1 MNNVGTT
8 VNSGAS
14 NSGVSGEKQQNA
26 PRGRLILFRHGQTT
40 SNLITALDTAVPG
53 ADLTSMGVEQAFTG
67 GERIVA
73 DGTLSGV
80 GEVQE
85 GDAPSGSP
93 RPVIISSEALRA
105 RKTARF
111 AAQGMVNQGASV
123 FTASPSTDGVKTV
136 PITAELDDPT
146 VPTAIPGLT
155 EVTAGD
161 LEMNTDM
168 ESIHTY
174 RYTQL
179 QWSSGKMD
187 MCMPGGQS
195 GWETRRRFLEGI
207 TPMLPLLVPGA
218 VGSDMSTPSDLIVVV
233 HGSVMRFIAG
243 QLAGVEAHFVQDGYV
258 PNCRWIVLDSP
269 ASLDLAAASDSDVD
283 QSCGSWRV
291 KQWAWLPGDRVRLKG
306 SAQ

>member
-1 MNNVGTT
+1 MNSVGTT
-8 VNSGAS
+8 VNSGTSHGHAS
-14 NSGVSGEKQQNA
+14 EEKQQNA

-73 DGTLSGV
+73 DGTLSGAGAEHQNHV
-80 GEVQE
+80 P
-85 GDAPSGSP
+85 AGSP
-93 RPVIISSEALRA
+93 RPVIISSEALRT

-123 FTASPSTDGVKTV
+123 FTASPSPEGVKTA
-136 PITAELDDPT
+136 PITADPNDPT

-187 MCMPGGQS
+187 MRMPGGQS

-218 VGSDMSTPSDLIVVV
+218 VESDTNTPSDLIVVV

-258 PNCRWIVLDSP
+258 SNCRRIVLDSP
-269 ASLDLAAASDSDVD
+269 ASLDLGAASYSDVD

>member
-1 MNNVGTT
+1 MNSVGTT
-8 VNSGAS
+8 VNSGTSHGHAS
-14 NSGVSGEKQQNA
+14 EEKQQGA
-26 PRGRLILFRHGQTT
+26 SRGRLILFRHGQTT

-73 DGTLSGV
+73 DGTLSGA
-80 GEVQE
+80 GAGRQNH
-85 GDAPSGSP
+85 APAGSP

-105 RKTARF
+105 GKTARF

-123 FTASPSTDGVKTV
+123 FTASPSPDGVKTA
-136 PITAELDDPT
+136 PITAEPDDPT

-187 MCMPGGQS
+187 MRMPGGQS

-218 VGSDMSTPSDLIVVV
+218 VGSDTSTPSDLIVVV

-258 PNCRWIVLDSP
+258 SNCRWIVLDSP
-269 ASLDLAAASDSDVD
+269 ASLDLGAASYSDVD

-291 KQWAWLPGDRVRLKG
+291 KKWAWLPGDRVRLKG
-306 SAQ
+306 SVQ